1 MWLRGKFT
9 SHMWLTLFATGYCFS
24 KSFSPWCVYVAGQGR
39 VLEGR
44 LVSSVRTCIIL
55 GSQCP
60 NHPKTSHSI
69 TPAQEDMTLFKKDY
83 LRLSV
88 FPCPVILQRKYIYK
102 ALMPGSSL
110 IFLKIWVR
118 DGFCD
123 WAQNESCSFM
133 PSSKQ
138 VVLCTTLFI
147 RWVWEPKQRK
157 KKRERMRGKNS

>member
-1 MWLRGKFT
+1 
-9 SHMWLTLFATGYCFS
+9 
-24 KSFSPWCVYVAGQGR
+24 
-39 VLEGR
+39 
-44 LVSSVRTCIIL
+44 
-55 GSQCP
+55 
-60 NHPKTSHSI
+60 
-69 TPAQEDMTLFKKDY
+69 MTLFKKDY

-110 IFLKIWVR
+110 IVLKIWVR
-118 DGFCD
+118 DWFCD

-157 KKRERMRGKNS
+157 KKRQRENERKKLLSKKFPISPAILQEQTEQKQTFGVSSSSLSKSSVITLKLSLKIKSDYIIKSIILYLCSSL